1 MNWRDICLR
10 IGLISTTL
18 VLFGFASDI
27 WTAGEAFRE
36 PFSLLLSFLVWLGG
50 LATLILAILR
60 NIPRRVSWLIL
71 VSLILVVLGYAYLNG
86 ETHTSLTTNHTD
98 NEMIAQFA
106 VEALQNG
113 ENPFTLNFTDILRVY
128 RDQGINYTPFLDGAF
143 QHRVTYP
150 ALPTLLYTAV
160 DWLGF
165 DLGQGAVRATSLI
178 ALIALLILLFLGAPE
193 PLRPIV
199 LLPLFI
205 LRDFVFAP
213 LSGVQD
219 VIWSVLLVGMVYAW
233 RRPALR
239 AVLYG
244 LACSFRQQ
252 PWFVAPF
259 LLIYMWYHE
268 PGTPRER
275 LRRIGFFV
283 LVSAGAF
290 ALINLPFL
298 VWDPGAWL
306 NGALEPSYAPFNYL
320 SRGLGILSE
329 YGIVPFPRELYTVT
343 QVSALAILLVLYW
356 FYAPVL
362 GQAFWIFPGLFFWF
376 YYRGLPSYWAH
387 WIPVL
392 LAAVA
397 GGAARA
403 FSSSLRVPRAA
414 HRPRHA
420 IPVILVAGILLANL
434 GWAATLLAREPLVT
448 VSYIP
453 PIETYHSGLGNRLR
467 VTVHNRSEGVLT
479 PRFAVRPDYGQQTLP
494 WHIISG
500 PEQLRPG
507 QWAEYLIDAKTA
519 PSRGF
524 KIARGAQLA
533 VTDAGGDY
541 SLHALLDIPPQTNYD
556 DPDQIANPDYVYWPQ
571 DGPAPLEWALLL
583 PPGNAASLSL
593 QPVEGHTALVLEA
606 AADPTLQALPVVR
619 VQQMVPF
626 PDRFDLWVYPAS
638 AATDP
643 ATHLYGLEIDDGDH
657 RLWVL
662 FGDSDHEGVLDSE
675 NHRYLYQRAP
685 LNTWSKQT
693 IDLREL
699 YEQLGWRQP
708 LQSSRLARGIRYDVP
723 QVRLSLIAGDPSSA
737 PTRWLF
743 GPIEQEVGAK
753 HPDARVDEAL
763 DHPDRY
769 YVSIGDKFRSQRN
782 YDLARN
788 AYTKALTYSNVNGE
802 AYFGLGEAY
811 FWLEDYAQARDAF
824 QNALDLM
831 YTNRGAAHK
840 GIGWSEYNLGHYQTA
855 RQQFEEAASAFV
867 DRDNPDDA
875 LSLADTYNGI
885 GWSWLQTGDCDRAT
899 AYFGQALDLA
909 PGLAGAV
916 DGLAKC
922 GVLVP

>member
-36 PFSLLLSFLVWLGG
+36 PLSLLLSFLAWLGG
-50 LATLILAILR
+50 LTTLILAILR
-60 NIPRRVSWLIL
+60 NIPRRASWLIL
-71 VSLILVVLGYAYLNG
+71 ASLILVVLGYAHLNR
-86 ETHTSLTTNHTD
+86 ETYTSLTTNHTD

-113 ENPFTLNFTDILRVY
+113 ENPFTLNFSDMLRVY

-165 DLGQGAVRATSLI
+165 DLGQGAVRAASLV

-193 PLRPIV
+193 PLRPVV

-219 VIWSVLLVGMVYAW
+219 VIWGVLLVGMVYAW

-283 LVSAGAF
+283 LVSAGVF

-329 YGIVPFPRELYTVT
+329 YGLVPFPREFYTVT

-387 WIPVL
+387 WIPVM

-448 VSYIP
+448 VSYTP

-556 DPDQIANPDYVYWPQ
+556 NPDQIANPDYVYWPQ
-571 DGPAPLEWALLL
+571 DGPAPLEWALLP
-583 PPGNAASLSL
+583 PPGSAASLSL

-606 AADPTLQALPVVR
+606 AADPTRRALPVVR
-619 VQQMVPF
+619 VQQTVPF
-626 PDRFDLWVYPAS
+626 PERFDLWVYPAS

-643 ATHLYGLEIDDGDH
+643 DTHLYGLEIDDGDH

-675 NHRYLYQRAP
+675 NHRYLYQRVP

-699 YEQLGWRQP
+699 YEQLGWPQP
-708 LQSSRLARGIRYDVP
+708 LLSSRLVRGIRYDVP
-723 QVRLSLIAGDPSSA
+723 QVRLSLIAGDPSPA
-737 PTRWLF
+737 PARWLF
-743 GPIEQEVGAK
+743 GPIEQEVSAK
-753 HPDARVDEAL
+753 HSDAWVDEAL

-769 YVSIGDKFRSQRN
+769 YVSVGDKHRRQRN
-782 YDLARN
+782 YDLAEA
-788 AYTKALTYSNVNGE
+788 AYRTALTYDDTSADASFGLAESLFWQDDWDDAIE
-802 AYFGLGEAY
+802 AYQKALALGYQRPFMAYKGLGWVY
-811 FWLEDYAQARDAF
+811 SSLGSLEDARLNFELAIQTIVHPE
-824 QNALDLM
+824 QNADHLADALVGLGWVTLSLD
-831 YTNRGAAHK
+831 GC
-840 GIGWSEYNLGHYQTA
+840 
-855 RQQFEEAASAFV
+855 EEAMPFFE
-867 DRDNPDDA
+867 
-875 LSLADTYNGI
+875 
-885 GWSWLQTGDCDRAT
+885 RAE
-899 AYFGQALDLA
+899 DLV
-909 PGLAGAV
+909 PGLSA
-916 DGLAKC
+916 AKQGSETC
-922 GVLVP
+922 SQTP